1 MISNDEG
8 RAVVECAGKDATK
21 CEELEDPTKCSDPS
35 EEKLGQQYDIT
46 LRDIQSRFE
55 HLRGLIETDMARLN
69 KSVVR
74 KIDMRMM
81 PCITLMFLMRQV
93 NPRLRNVRY

>member
-8 RAVVECAGKDATK
+8 RAVVECASKDATK
-21 CEELEDPTKCSDPS
+21 FEELEDPTKSSDPS
-35 EEKLGQQYDIT
+35 VGKLSQQYDIT
-46 LRDIQSRFE
+46 PRDIQSRFE
-55 HLRGLIETDMARLN
+55 HLRELSEIDMTRLN
-69 KSVVR
+69 KSIVR

-93 NPRLRNVRY
+93 KLRWRGVHY

>member
-1 MISNDEG
+1 MNSNDEG

-21 CEELEDPTKCSDPS
+21 CEELENPTKSSDPS
-35 EEKLGQQYDIT
+35 VEKLSHQYDIT
-46 LRDIQSRFE
+46 PRDIQSRFE
-55 HLRGLIETDMARLN
+55 HLRELSETDMTRLN

-81 PCITLMFLMRQV
+81 PCITLMFLMR
-93 NPRLRNVRY
+93 